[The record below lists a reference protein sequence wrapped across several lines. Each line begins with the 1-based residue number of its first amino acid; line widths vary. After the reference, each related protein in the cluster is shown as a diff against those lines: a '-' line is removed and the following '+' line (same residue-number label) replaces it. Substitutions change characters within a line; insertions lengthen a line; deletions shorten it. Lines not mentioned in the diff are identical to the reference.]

1 MFHLPNGAKAEA
13 TVIHK
18 LHHNLIEPA
27 RSINIVPSLV
37 GNSLLSTVKMVEA
50 GYTAIYD
57 DKEVNCFDTPTTK
70 ITVLAATILKGWQ
83 CPQAK
88 LWRVPLVDKIRN
100 KNTDT
105 LLLNHLHKHD
115 CLNLLYEVE
124 STTTTREHTNTI
136 MLQTIGRESIHNM
149 YKLPSIEPTIRYLHA
164 AAGFLVEKTWL
175 KVIWRGN
182 YNSWPLINITN
193 VACHFLESEEMQK
206 GHMRSQQQGVRSTK
220 KKPLD
225 AFPDTP
231 TIPPHESKR
240 DIFIR
245 IYKLKKTMY
254 SNQTGCFPKVSSLGN
269 KYIMVIHD
277 VDSNSSW
284 ADALKDNTG
293 SELIL
298 AQAQALEQ
306 MQRAALSPN
315 TKSWMKIPWF

>member
-1 MFHLPNGAKAEA
+1 MCVSISSPATPTKTAQTTDDANTATTMTSQGVSIQPPLMIAKVSFNGSIPLAVSNTAATSNVFLPSAPTLPTGTMSTAMFHLPNGAKAEA

-175 KVIWRGN
+175 KVI
-182 YNSWPLINITN
+182 
-193 VACHFLESEEMQK
+193 
-206 GHMRSQQQGVRSTK
+206 
-220 KKPLD
+220 
-225 AFPDTP
+225 
-231 TIPPHESKR
+231 
-240 DIFIR
+240 
-245 IYKLKKTMY
+245 
-254 SNQTGCFPKVSSLGN
+254 
-269 KYIMVIHD
+269 
-277 VDSNSSW
+277 
-284 ADALKDNTG
+284 
-293 SELIL
+293 
-298 AQAQALEQ
+298 
-306 MQRAALSPN
+306 
-315 TKSWMKIPWF
+315 